1 MMIKNLKKIGVFAL
15 VALGSIQVSK
25 AQKAPQLG
33 KDSLDEVIEAM
44 TAEEKADLLIGP
56 GMPGYAGL
64 VPLEGEPDVRV
75 LGAAGGTMAIPRLG
89 IPETVFADG
98 PAGLR
103 IQPKRKDDPN
113 TYYATAFPVGTALA
127 SSWNT
132 ELIEEVGKAM
142 GEEVKEYGVDVYL
155 APALNIHR
163 NPLNGRNFE
172 YYSEDPLVS
181 GEIASAYVRGV
192 QSNGVGTSVKHYAA
206 NNQESNRLR
215 LNAHVSERAMR
226 ELYLKGFEIAIKD
239 AEPWTIMSAYNK
251 INGVYAS
258 ANEDLLTTVLRDEWD
273 YKGIV
278 MTDWFGGYPGF
289 ESIQDSVSDV
299 VAQIEAGNDLL
310 MPGAEKQ
317 KAALVKAL
325 KEGKVN
331 EEAINTS
338 LKIILAYIIETPT
351 FKGYKYSNDP
361 DLKANAQVTRSAATE
376 GMVLLKNDNEVLPF
390 TNKSGT
396 IAVFGDTSYSF
407 IAGGTGSGDVNEA
420 YTVSLIDGL
429 TGAGYT
435 IDKDLQTAY
444 VPFVEKM
451 TAKEMKRREENGGL
465 LSDVQRIP
473 EMPLDREMLAKKAKA
488 SEVAVITIGRNAG
501 EQHDRKITNDF
512 YLGQDEIKMIN
523 SVSDAFHAEGKKVI
537 VILNIGGVIET
548 ATWKDKVDA
557 ILLAWQAGQEGGNS
571 VADVFSGVKNPS
583 GKLTMTFP
591 VDYHNH
597 PSAEN
602 FPGFPAHDP
611 SEVFY
616 KEGIYVGYRYFNTF
630 GIKSS
635 YEFGFGKSYTT
646 FEYSD
651 LKLSESTF
659 EDEIEVTVK
668 VKNTGKVTGKEVV
681 QVYVS
686 APTNL
691 ADKPSEELRAFAK
704 TKALKPGKSEKL
716 KFTLKAKDLAS
727 FIDEQSAWVTEKGT
741 YTVKIGAS
749 SLDIQLKEDFSVAK
763 DITVE
768 KVNNV
773 FDLDAKMET
782 LKN

>member
-1 MMIKNLKKIGVFAL
+1 MIKNLKKIGVFAL

>member
-1 MMIKNLKKIGVFAL
+1 
-15 VALGSIQVSK
+15 
-25 AQKAPQLG
+25 
-33 KDSLDEVIEAM
+33 
-44 TAEEKADLLIGP
+44 
-56 GMPGYAGL
+56 MPGYAGL

-113 TYYATAFPVGTALA
+113 TYYATAFPVRTALA

-172 YYSEDPLVS
+172 CYSEDPLVS

-251 INGVYAS
+251 INGTYAS

-338 LKIILAYIIETPT
+338 LKRILAYIIETPT
-351 FKGYKYSNDP
+351 FKGYKYSNNP
-361 DLKANAQVTRSAATE
+361 DLEANAQVTRSAATE
-376 GMVLLKNDNEVLPF
+376 GIVLLKNEDEVLPF

-407 IAGGTGSGDVNEA
+407 IAGGTGSRDVNEA

-435 IDKDLQTAY
+435 IDKGLQTAY

-611 SEVFY
+611 KEVSY

-630 GIKSS
+630 GIKPS

-686 APTNL
+686 APTTL

-727 FIDEQSAWVTEKGT
+727 FIDEQSAWITENGT
-741 YTVKIGAS
+741 YTIKIGAS
-749 SLDIQLKEDFSVAK
+749 SLDIQLTDDFFVAK
-763 DITVE
+763 DITVG

>member
-1 MMIKNLKKIGVFAL
+1 M
-15 VALGSIQVSK
+15 
-25 AQKAPQLG
+25 G
-33 KDSLDEVIEAM
+33 K
-44 TAEEKADLLIGP
+44 
-56 GMPGYAGL
+56 
-64 VPLEGEPDVRV
+64 
-75 LGAAGGTMAIPRLG
+75 
-89 IPETVFADG
+89 
-98 PAGLR
+98 
-103 IQPKRKDDPN
+103 
-113 TYYATAFPVGTALA
+113 
-127 SSWNT
+127 SS
-132 ELIEEVGKAM
+132 
-142 GEEVKEYGVDVYL
+142 
-155 APALNIHR
+155 
-163 NPLNGRNFE
+163 NGRNFE
-172 YYSEDPLVS
+172 CYSEDPLVS

-251 INGVYAS
+251 INGTYAS

-310 MPGAEKQ
+310 IPDAEKQ

-338 LKIILAYIIETPT
+338 LKKILAYIIETPT
-351 FKGYKYSNDP
+351 FKGYKYSNNP
-361 DLKANAQVTRSAATE
+361 DLEANAQVTRSAATE

-435 IDKDLQTAY
+435 IDKGLQTAY

-659 EDEIEVTVK
+659 EDEIEVSVK

-727 FIDEQSAWVTEKGT
+727 FIDEQSAWITEKGT
-741 YTVKIGAS
+741 YTIKIGAS
-749 SLDIQLKEDFSVAK
+749 SLDIQLTDDFFVAK

>member
-1 MMIKNLKKIGVFAL
+1 
-15 VALGSIQVSK
+15 
-25 AQKAPQLG
+25 
-33 KDSLDEVIEAM
+33 
-44 TAEEKADLLIGP
+44 
-56 GMPGYAGL
+56 MPGYAGL

-251 INGVYAS
+251 INGTYAS

-338 LKIILAYIIETPT
+338 LKRILAYIIETPT

-361 DLKANAQVTRSAATE
+361 DLEANAQVTRSAATE

-435 IDKDLQTAY
+435 IDKGLQTAY

-659 EDEIEVTVK
+659 EDEIEVSVK

-727 FIDEQSAWVTEKGT
+727 FIDEQSAWITEKGT
-741 YTVKIGAS
+741 YTIKIGAS
-749 SLDIQLKEDFSVAK
+749 SLDIQLTDDFSVAK

>member
-1 MMIKNLKKIGVFAL
+1 
-15 VALGSIQVSK
+15 
-25 AQKAPQLG
+25 
-33 KDSLDEVIEAM
+33 
-44 TAEEKADLLIGP
+44 
-56 GMPGYAGL
+56 MPGYAGL

-113 TYYATAFPVGTALA
+113 TYYATAFPVRTALA

-338 LKIILAYIIETPT
+338 LKRILAYIIETPT

-361 DLKANAQVTRSAATE
+361 DLEANAQVTRSAATE
-376 GMVLLKNDNEVLPF
+376 GMVLLKNEDEVLPF

-548 ATWKDKVDA
+548 ATWKDKVDT

-659 EDEIEVTVK
+659 EDEIEVSVK

-727 FIDEQSAWVTEKGT
+727 FIDEQSAWITEKGT

-749 SLDIQLKEDFSVAK
+749 SLDIQLTDDFSVAK

>member
-1 MMIKNLKKIGVFAL
+1 
-15 VALGSIQVSK
+15 
-25 AQKAPQLG
+25 
-33 KDSLDEVIEAM
+33 
-44 TAEEKADLLIGP
+44 
-56 GMPGYAGL
+56 MPGYAGL

-103 IQPKRKDDPN
+103 IQPKRKDDPY

-338 LKIILAYIIETPT
+338 LKRILAYIIETPT

-376 GMVLLKNDNEVLPF
+376 GMVLLKNEDEVLPF

-451 TAKEMKRREENGGL
+451 NAKEMKRREENGGL

-473 EMPLDREMLAKKAKA
+473 EMPLDREMLAEKAKA

-557 ILLAWQAGQEGGNS
+557 ILLAWQVGQEGGNS
-571 VADVFSGVKNPS
+571 VADVFSGIKNPS

-659 EDEIEVTVK
+659 EDEIEVSVK
-668 VKNTGKVTGKEVV
+668 VKNTGEVTGKEVV

-727 FIDEQSAWVTEKGT
+727 FIDEQSAWITEKGT

-749 SLDIQLKEDFSVAK
+749 SLDIQLTDDFSVAK

>member
-1 MMIKNLKKIGVFAL
+1 M
-15 VALGSIQVSK
+15 
-25 AQKAPQLG
+25 G
-33 KDSLDEVIEAM
+33 K
-44 TAEEKADLLIGP
+44 
-56 GMPGYAGL
+56 
-64 VPLEGEPDVRV
+64 
-75 LGAAGGTMAIPRLG
+75 
-89 IPETVFADG
+89 
-98 PAGLR
+98 
-103 IQPKRKDDPN
+103 
-113 TYYATAFPVGTALA
+113 
-127 SSWNT
+127 SS
-132 ELIEEVGKAM
+132 
-142 GEEVKEYGVDVYL
+142 
-155 APALNIHR
+155 
-163 NPLNGRNFE
+163 NGRNFE
-172 YYSEDPLVS
+172 CYSEDPLVS

-338 LKIILAYIIETPT
+338 LKKILAYIIETPT
-351 FKGYKYSNDP
+351 FKGYKYSNNP
-361 DLKANAQVTRSAATE
+361 DLEANAQVTRSAATE

-435 IDKDLQTAY
+435 IDKGLQTAY

-659 EDEIEVTVK
+659 EDEIEVSVK

-727 FIDEQSAWVTEKGT
+727 FIDEQSAWITEKGT
-741 YTVKIGAS
+741 YTIKIGAS
-749 SLDIQLKEDFSVAK
+749 SLDIQLTDDFFVAK

>member
-1 MMIKNLKKIGVFAL
+1 MVT
-15 VALGSIQVSK
+15 LGSIQISK

-98 PAGLR
+98 PAELR

-155 APALNIHR
+155 APALNIDR

-351 FKGYKYSNDP
+351 FKGYKYSNNP
-361 DLKANAQVTRSAATE
+361 DLEANAQVTRSAATE

-435 IDKDLQTAY
+435 IDKGLQTAY

-548 ATWKDKVDA
+548 ATWKDKVDT

-727 FIDEQSAWVTEKGT
+727 FIDEQSAWITEKGT
-741 YTVKIGAS
+741 YTIKIGAS
-749 SLDIQLKEDFSVAK
+749 SLDIQLTDDFSVAK

>member
-1 MMIKNLKKIGVFAL
+1 
-15 VALGSIQVSK
+15 
-25 AQKAPQLG
+25 
-33 KDSLDEVIEAM
+33 
-44 TAEEKADLLIGP
+44 
-56 GMPGYAGL
+56 MPGYAGL

-113 TYYATAFPVGTALA
+113 TYYATAFPVRTALA

-338 LKIILAYIIETPT
+338 LKKILAYIIETPT

-361 DLKANAQVTRSAATE
+361 DLEANAQVTRSAATE
-376 GMVLLKNDNEVLPF
+376 GMVLLKNEDEVLPF

-435 IDKDLQTAY
+435 IDKGLQTAY

-727 FIDEQSAWVTEKGT
+727 FIDEQSAWITEKGT
-741 YTVKIGAS
+741 YTIKIGAS
-749 SLDIQLKEDFSVAK
+749 FLDIQLTDDFFVAK

-773 FDLDAKMET
+773 FDLDTKMET

>member
-1 MMIKNLKKIGVFAL
+1 M
-15 VALGSIQVSK
+15 
-25 AQKAPQLG
+25 G
-33 KDSLDEVIEAM
+33 K
-44 TAEEKADLLIGP
+44 
-56 GMPGYAGL
+56 
-64 VPLEGEPDVRV
+64 
-75 LGAAGGTMAIPRLG
+75 
-89 IPETVFADG
+89 
-98 PAGLR
+98 
-103 IQPKRKDDPN
+103 
-113 TYYATAFPVGTALA
+113 
-127 SSWNT
+127 SS
-132 ELIEEVGKAM
+132 
-142 GEEVKEYGVDVYL
+142 
-155 APALNIHR
+155 
-163 NPLNGRNFE
+163 NGRNFE

-251 INGVYAS
+251 INGTYAS

-310 MPGAEKQ
+310 IPDAEKQ

-331 EEAINTS
+331 EVAINTS
-338 LKIILAYIIETPT
+338 LKRILAYIIETPT
-351 FKGYKYSNDP
+351 FKGYKYSNNP
-361 DLKANAQVTRSAATE
+361 DLEANAQVTRSAATE
-376 GMVLLKNDNEVLPF
+376 GMVLLKNEDEVLPF

-435 IDKDLQTAY
+435 IDKGLQTAY

-659 EDEIEVTVK
+659 EDEIEVSVK

-727 FIDEQSAWVTEKGT
+727 FIDEQSAWITENGT
-741 YTVKIGAS
+741 YTIKIGAS
-749 SLDIQLKEDFSVAK
+749 SLDIQLTDDFFVAK

>member
-1 MMIKNLKKIGVFAL
+1 
-15 VALGSIQVSK
+15 
-25 AQKAPQLG
+25 
-33 KDSLDEVIEAM
+33 
-44 TAEEKADLLIGP
+44 
-56 GMPGYAGL
+56 MPGYAGL

-215 LNAHVSERAMR
+215 LNAHISERAMR

-251 INGVYAS
+251 INGIYAS

-317 KAALVKAL
+317 KATLVKAL

-338 LKIILAYIIETPT
+338 LKRILAYIIETPT
-351 FKGYKYSNDP
+351 FKGYKYSNNP
-361 DLKANAQVTRSAATE
+361 DLEANAQVTRSAATE
-376 GMVLLKNDNEVLPF
+376 GMVLLKNEDEVLPF

-407 IAGGTGSGDVNEA
+407 IAGGTGSRDVNEA

-435 IDKDLQTAY
+435 IDKGLQTAY

-651 LKLSESTF
+651 IKLSESTF

-704 TKALKPGKSEKL
+704 TKALKPGKSQKL

-727 FIDEQSAWVTEKGT
+727 FIDEQSAWITEKGT

-749 SLDIQLKEDFSVAK
+749 SLDIQLTDDFSVAK

>member
-1 MMIKNLKKIGVFAL
+1 M
-15 VALGSIQVSK
+15 
-25 AQKAPQLG
+25 G
-33 KDSLDEVIEAM
+33 K
-44 TAEEKADLLIGP
+44 
-56 GMPGYAGL
+56 
-64 VPLEGEPDVRV
+64 
-75 LGAAGGTMAIPRLG
+75 
-89 IPETVFADG
+89 
-98 PAGLR
+98 
-103 IQPKRKDDPN
+103 
-113 TYYATAFPVGTALA
+113 
-127 SSWNT
+127 SS
-132 ELIEEVGKAM
+132 
-142 GEEVKEYGVDVYL
+142 
-155 APALNIHR
+155 
-163 NPLNGRNFE
+163 NGRNFE

-251 INGVYAS
+251 INGTYAS

-310 MPGAEKQ
+310 IPDAEKQ

-338 LKIILAYIIETPT
+338 LKKILAYIIETPT
-351 FKGYKYSNDP
+351 FKGYKYSNNP
-361 DLKANAQVTRSAATE
+361 DLEANAQVTRSAATE
-376 GMVLLKNDNEVLPF
+376 GMVLLKNEDEVLPF

-435 IDKDLQTAY
+435 IDKGLQTAY

-659 EDEIEVTVK
+659 EDEIEVSVK

-727 FIDEQSAWVTEKGT
+727 FIDEQSAWITEKGT
-741 YTVKIGAS
+741 YTIKIGAS
-749 SLDIQLKEDFSVAK
+749 SLDIQLTDDFFVAK

-773 FDLDAKMET
+773 FDLDTKMET

>member
-1 MMIKNLKKIGVFAL
+1 
-15 VALGSIQVSK
+15 
-25 AQKAPQLG
+25 
-33 KDSLDEVIEAM
+33 
-44 TAEEKADLLIGP
+44 
-56 GMPGYAGL
+56 MPGYAGL

-103 IQPKRKDDPN
+103 IQPKRKDDPY

-338 LKIILAYIIETPT
+338 LKRILAYIIETPT

-376 GMVLLKNDNEVLPF
+376 GMVLLKNEDEVLPF

-451 TAKEMKRREENGGL
+451 NAKEMKRREENGGL

-557 ILLAWQAGQEGGNS
+557 ILLAWQVGQEGGNS
-571 VADVFSGVKNPS
+571 VADVFSGIKNPS

-659 EDEIEVTVK
+659 EDEIEVSVK
-668 VKNTGKVTGKEVV
+668 VKNTGEVTGKEVV

-727 FIDEQSAWVTEKGT
+727 FIDEQSAWITEKGT

-749 SLDIQLKEDFSVAK
+749 SLDIQLTDDFSVAK

>member
-1 MMIKNLKKIGVFAL
+1 M
-15 VALGSIQVSK
+15 
-25 AQKAPQLG
+25 
-33 KDSLDEVIEAM
+33 
-44 TAEEKADLLIGP
+44 
-56 GMPGYAGL
+56 
-64 VPLEGEPDVRV
+64 
-75 LGAAGGTMAIPRLG
+75 
-89 IPETVFADG
+89 
-98 PAGLR
+98 
-103 IQPKRKDDPN
+103 
-113 TYYATAFPVGTALA
+113 
-127 SSWNT
+127 
-132 ELIEEVGKAM
+132 
-142 GEEVKEYGVDVYL
+142 
-155 APALNIHR
+155 
-163 NPLNGRNFE
+163 
-172 YYSEDPLVS
+172 
-181 GEIASAYVRGV
+181 
-192 QSNGVGTSVKHYAA
+192 
-206 NNQESNRLR
+206 
-215 LNAHVSERAMR
+215 
-226 ELYLKGFEIAIKD
+226 
-239 AEPWTIMSAYNK
+239 
-251 INGVYAS
+251 
-258 ANEDLLTTVLRDEWD
+258 
-273 YKGIV
+273 
-278 MTDWFGGYPGF
+278 
-289 ESIQDSVSDV
+289 

-338 LKIILAYIIETPT
+338 LKRILAYIIETPT

-361 DLKANAQVTRSAATE
+361 DLEANAQVTRSAATE
-376 GMVLLKNDNEVLPF
+376 GMVLLKNEDEVLPF

-602 FPGFPAHDP
+602 FPGFPAHDS

-659 EDEIEVTVK
+659 EDEIEVSVR

-681 QVYVS
+681 QVYIS

-716 KFTLKAKDLAS
+716 KFILKAKDLAS
-727 FIDEQSAWVTEKGT
+727 FIDEQSAWITEKGT

-749 SLDIQLKEDFSVAK
+749 SLDIQLTDDFSVAK

>member
-1 MMIKNLKKIGVFAL
+1 M
-15 VALGSIQVSK
+15 
-25 AQKAPQLG
+25 
-33 KDSLDEVIEAM
+33 
-44 TAEEKADLLIGP
+44 
-56 GMPGYAGL
+56 
-64 VPLEGEPDVRV
+64 
-75 LGAAGGTMAIPRLG
+75 
-89 IPETVFADG
+89 
-98 PAGLR
+98 
-103 IQPKRKDDPN
+103 
-113 TYYATAFPVGTALA
+113 
-127 SSWNT
+127 
-132 ELIEEVGKAM
+132 IEEVGKAM

-251 INGVYAS
+251 INGTYAS

-338 LKIILAYIIETPT
+338 LKRILAYIIETPT
-351 FKGYKYSNDP
+351 FKGYKYSNNP
-361 DLKANAQVTRSAATE
+361 DLEANAQVTRSAATE
-376 GMVLLKNDNEVLPF
+376 GIVLLKNEDEVLPF

-407 IAGGTGSGDVNEA
+407 IAGGTGSRDVNEA

-659 EDEIEVTVK
+659 EDEIEVSVK

-704 TKALKPGKSEKL
+704 TKALKPGKSQKL

-727 FIDEQSAWVTEKGT
+727 FIDEQSAWITEKGT

-749 SLDIQLKEDFSVAK
+749 SLDIQLTDDFSVAK

>member
-1 MMIKNLKKIGVFAL
+1 
-15 VALGSIQVSK
+15 
-25 AQKAPQLG
+25 
-33 KDSLDEVIEAM
+33 
-44 TAEEKADLLIGP
+44 
-56 GMPGYAGL
+56 MPGYAGL

-103 IQPKRKDDPN
+103 IQPKRQDDPN

-155 APALNIHR
+155 APALNIDR

-361 DLKANAQVTRSAATE
+361 DLEANAQVTRSAATE
-376 GMVLLKNDNEVLPF
+376 GMVLLKNEDEVLPF

-659 EDEIEVTVK
+659 EDEIEVSVR

-681 QVYVS
+681 QVYIS

-716 KFTLKAKDLAS
+716 KFILKAKDLAS
-727 FIDEQSAWVTEKGT
+727 FIDEQSAWITEKGT

-749 SLDIQLKEDFSVAK
+749 SLDIQLTDDFSVAK

>member
-1 MMIKNLKKIGVFAL
+1 
-15 VALGSIQVSK
+15 
-25 AQKAPQLG
+25 
-33 KDSLDEVIEAM
+33 
-44 TAEEKADLLIGP
+44 
-56 GMPGYAGL
+56 MPGYAGL
-64 VPLEGEPDVRV
+64 VPLEDEPDVRV
-75 LGAAGGTMAIPRLG
+75 LGAVGGTMAIPRLG

-113 TYYATAFPVGTALA
+113 TYYATAFPVRTALA

-338 LKIILAYIIETPT
+338 LKRILAYIIETPT
-351 FKGYKYSNDP
+351 FKGYKYSNNP
-361 DLKANAQVTRSAATE
+361 DLEANAQVTRSAATE
-376 GMVLLKNDNEVLPF
+376 GMVLLKNEDEVLPF

-548 ATWKDKVDA
+548 ATWKDKVDT

-659 EDEIEVTVK
+659 EDEIEVSVK

-704 TKALKPGKSEKL
+704 TKALKPGKSQKL

-727 FIDEQSAWVTEKGT
+727 FIDEQSAWITEKGT

-749 SLDIQLKEDFSVAK
+749 SLDIQLTDDFSVAK

>member
-1 MMIKNLKKIGVFAL
+1 
-15 VALGSIQVSK
+15 
-25 AQKAPQLG
+25 
-33 KDSLDEVIEAM
+33 
-44 TAEEKADLLIGP
+44 
-56 GMPGYAGL
+56 MPGYAGL

-113 TYYATAFPVGTALA
+113 TYYATAFPVRTALA

-338 LKIILAYIIETPT
+338 LKKILAYIIETPT

-361 DLKANAQVTRSAATE
+361 DLEANAQVTRSAATE
-376 GMVLLKNDNEVLPF
+376 GMVLLKNEDEVLPF

-435 IDKDLQTAY
+435 IDKGLQTAY

-727 FIDEQSAWVTEKGT
+727 FIDEQSAWITEKGT
-741 YTVKIGAS
+741 YTIKIGAS
-749 SLDIQLKEDFSVAK
+749 FLDIQLTDDFFVAK

>member
-1 MMIKNLKKIGVFAL
+1 
-15 VALGSIQVSK
+15 
-25 AQKAPQLG
+25 
-33 KDSLDEVIEAM
+33 
-44 TAEEKADLLIGP
+44 
-56 GMPGYAGL
+56 
-64 VPLEGEPDVRV
+64 
-75 LGAAGGTMAIPRLG
+75 
-89 IPETVFADG
+89 
-98 PAGLR
+98 
-103 IQPKRKDDPN
+103 
-113 TYYATAFPVGTALA
+113 
-127 SSWNT
+127 
-132 ELIEEVGKAM
+132 M

-172 YYSEDPLVS
+172 YYSEDPLVF

-215 LNAHVSERAMR
+215 LNSHISERAMR

-338 LKIILAYIIETPT
+338 LKRILAYIIETPT

-361 DLKANAQVTRSAATE
+361 DLEANAQVTRSAATE

-407 IAGGTGSGDVNEA
+407 IAGGTGSRDVNEA

-659 EDEIEVTVK
+659 EDEIEVSVK
-668 VKNTGKVTGKEVV
+668 VKNTGEVTGKEVV

-727 FIDEQSAWVTEKGT
+727 FIDEQSAWITEKGT
-741 YTVKIGAS
+741 YTIKIGAS
-749 SLDIQLKEDFSVAK
+749 SLDIQLTDDFSVAK